1 MKYCIYKGTG
11 GLIHM
16 LCGLVHCILWSIKN
30 NHKLIIDVKSHKCY
44 QHYLSD
50 FFELRNIDRLDY
62 SEDYSSIEQNVKFNR
77 LSMNTIRDYPNV
89 EVDRGLN
96 NNTHIYLLNNI
107 RLRVSLDGY
116 PKQQQV
122 KMYAGPGCNSYPGL
136 VRFIKV
142 KENIINIIKENQE
155 LDNYIGVHFRNTD
168 IKNDIEQ
175 LIIEIKQSSKLNP
188 NYTNIYLA
196 TDDYNAYEK
205 LKSHLPNHKIYQYTK
220 PINANGKPIHYNN
233 DNKYI
238 LILNTLIDIYFL
250 RKSNI
255 FIPSMQSSISRLIN
269 YMRESNENIFI

>member
-44 QHYLSD
+44 NHYLSD
-50 FFELRNIDRLDY
+50 FFELRNTNGLKY
-62 SEDYSSIEQNVKFNR
+62 SEDYNSIEPNVTFNR
-77 LSMNTIRDYPNV
+77 ISMNTIRDYPNI

-107 RLRVSLDGY
+107 RLRVGLDSY
-116 PKQQQV
+116 PKNQQV

-142 KENIINIIKENQE
+142 KDNIINIIKENQE
-155 LDNYIGVHFRNTD
+155 LNNYIGVHFRNTD
-168 IKNDIEQ
+168 IKNNIEQ
-175 LIIEIKQSSKLNP
+175 IIIEIKKNS

-196 TDDYNAYEK
+196 TDDHTAYDK
-205 LKSHLPNHKIYQYTK
+205 LKSALPTHNIYQYTK

-250 RKSNI
+250 NKSNI
-255 FIPSMQSSISRLIN
+255 FIPSIQSSISRLIN
-269 YMRESNENIFI
+269 YMRETNQSIF

>member
-44 QHYLSD
+44 NHYLSD
-50 FFELRNIDRLDY
+50 FFELRNTNGLQY
-62 SEDYSSIEQNVKFNR
+62 SENYDCIEPNVKFNR
-77 LSMNTIRDYPNV
+77 LNMNTIRDYPNI

-116 PKQQQV
+116 PNHQQV

-142 KENIINIIKENQE
+142 KENIINIIKEHSNIE
-155 LDNYIGVHFRNTD
+155 NYLGVHFRNTD
-168 IKNDIEQ
+168 IKNNIDQ
-175 LIIEIKQSSKLNP
+175 LIIEIRKYS
-188 NYTNIYLA
+188 NYTKIYLA
-196 TDDYNAYEK
+196 TDDYKAYEQ
-205 LKSHLPNHKIYQYTK
+205 LKKAFPNHTIYQYTK

-250 RKSNI
+250 NKSNI

-269 YMRESNENIFI
+269 YMRENNQNIFD